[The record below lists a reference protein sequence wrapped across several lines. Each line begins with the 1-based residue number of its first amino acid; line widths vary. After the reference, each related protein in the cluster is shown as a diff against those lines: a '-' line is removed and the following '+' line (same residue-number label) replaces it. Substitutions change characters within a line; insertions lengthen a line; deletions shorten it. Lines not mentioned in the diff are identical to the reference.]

1 MFLNGSKSGVVISVQ
16 PISIHGTI
24 MYDVTFQLA
33 NEASVR
39 TARIGPEAVSG
50 QLAPGSNVKV
60 VFLMNV
66 VTAMQVV

>member
-1 MFLNGSKSGVVISVQ
+1 
-16 PISIHGTI
+16 

-50 QLAPGSNVKV
+50 QLAPGSNVNV

-66 VTAMQVV
+66 VTAMQAV

>member
-1 MFLNGSKSGVVISVQ
+1 
-16 PISIHGTI
+16 

-33 NEASVR
+33 NEANVR

-50 QLAPGSNVKV
+50 QLAPGSSVNV

-66 VTAMQVV
+66 VTAMQIV

>member
-1 MFLNGSKSGVVISVQ
+1 MFLNGTKNGVVVGVQ
-16 PISIHGTI
+16 AISIHGTI

-33 NEASVR
+33 NESNVR
-39 TARIGPEAVSG
+39 TARIGPEAISG
-50 QLAPGSNVKV
+50 QLAPGSSVNV